1 MGPHR
6 GTFGFIQ
13 DPLPMAVPY
22 GPLLSCGPAGMAKLG
37 LSFGPGVRLSFGP
50 GVHPFGWAQC
60 PSVLWARC
68 PSIGWAVRPLLTV
81 LFLTPAA
88 VPPSHP
94 FP

>member
-37 LSFGPGVRLSFGP
+37 LSAGPGVHPLAGPSVRLSFGP
-50 GVHPFGWAQC
+50 GVHLSAG
-60 PSVLWARC
+60 PSVRLSSG
-68 PSIGWAVRPLLTV
+68 PGVHPLAGPCGHSSQYS
-81 LFLTPAA
+81 F
-88 VPPSHP
+88 
-94 FP
+94 